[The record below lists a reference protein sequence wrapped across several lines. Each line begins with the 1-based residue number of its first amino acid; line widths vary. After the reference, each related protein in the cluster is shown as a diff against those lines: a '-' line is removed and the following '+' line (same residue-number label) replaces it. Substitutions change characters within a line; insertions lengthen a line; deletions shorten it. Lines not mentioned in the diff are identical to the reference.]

1 MERNKK
7 VILIITSVVL
17 FSGLFWFIYATV
29 FKNKEQKK
37 EPEGLQFEVPE
48 ISDEN
53 RDHSKIEY
61 YNTFGSKNQTS
72 KGFFLNDTQ
81 AIENDSL
88 VEHIL
93 NYQGFEENDFN
104 DNVSIDQDSQPDFIN
119 ESTPHVEENEDLSR
133 LLDIMESNTEHLNNN
148 INGGTSTIKPDNS
161 ITDDKVLE
169 QILEEI
175 PDFKGNITPSSIDT
189 ATSNV
194 DDDSNYNSVPKY
206 KEIIEEK
213 ESPFLGATKNEYAFN
228 GAFSDDIKVFEKELF
243 QAEIYNTQVVENGGL
258 IMIHLLE
265 DVYFDKNYFVPK
277 NTVLYGTA
285 QFSPRRLFLRINP
298 SIIENNIKLSGPM
311 IVYDFDGLEGIYM
324 NINQLANIPVET
336 AKEITSLIQESYKNS
351 NSIIP
356 NSSKVPLKE
365 AAIILGSEKTLRYL
379 NRLKIKM
386 FGGYKIWLSIDHENK
401 YN

>member
-104 DNVSIDQDSQPDFIN
+104 DNVSIDQDPQPDFVN
-119 ESTPHVEENEDLSR
+119 ESTPHLEEDEDLSR